1 MAVGKIMASKIQSV
15 LSEAERTQSLATY
28 DTEAMRNRFTKL
40 VKSGELVSP
49 LRKLDARVEYWESLD
64 PHDRMLHKM
73 RGLSALDSGVVFGGF
88 SAALAHGL
96 RVPFH
101 LLDRPVVTT
110 TAQSNTGSTQRLCRI
125 VVEDDASTMAAGFRV
140 TSFERTLFDC
150 LRRVAFKDGLV
161 IADSAL
167 AMMGN
172 NRDALIELMQR
183 FHGRWGSG
191 RVESILAHADG
202 RSESG
207 LESLA
212 RAFLIEHGYLLPD
225 RQVVIPNLFG
235 SGMNYRVD
243 FCWGSPQEGF
253 VVGECDGK
261 IKYQD
266 PVMTE
271 GRDAVDVMMD
281 ERQREAELTATG
293 ARVMRISHRDV
304 VDPERMER
312 KLAMY
317 GIPKVQS
324 SWLEGSGR

>member
-49 LRKLDARVEYWESLD
+49 LRKLYARAEYWESLD

-207 LESLA
+207 L
-212 RAFLIEHGYLLPD
+212 
-225 RQVVIPNLFG
+225 
-235 SGMNYRVD
+235 
-243 FCWGSPQEGF
+243 
-253 VVGECDGK
+253 
-261 IKYQD
+261 
-266 PVMTE
+266 
-271 GRDAVDVMMD
+271 
-281 ERQREAELTATG
+281 
-293 ARVMRISHRDV
+293 
-304 VDPERMER
+304 
-312 KLAMY
+312 
-317 GIPKVQS
+317 
-324 SWLEGSGR
+324 

>member
-1 MAVGKIMASKIQSV
+1 MW
-15 LSEAERTQSLATY
+15 
-28 DTEAMRNRFTKL
+28 NFTRRCR
-40 VKSGELVSP
+40 
-49 LRKLDARVEYWESLD
+49 LRGPFRLLILFI
-64 PHDRMLHKM
+64 LH
-73 RGLSALDSGVVFGGF
+73 ALDGQVDF
-88 SAALAHGL
+88 
-96 RVPFH
+96 P
-101 LLDRPVVTT
+101 LLID
-110 TAQSNTGSTQRLCRI
+110 AQDFYL
-125 VVEDDASTMAAGFRV
+125 
-140 TSFERTLFDC
+140 
-150 LRRVAFKDGLV
+150 
-161 IADSAL
+161 
-167 AMMGN
+167 
-172 NRDALIELMQR
+172 
-183 FHGRWGSG
+183 H
-191 RVESILAHADG
+191 
-202 RSESG
+202 
-207 LESLA
+207 
-212 RAFLIEHGYLLPD
+212 LLPD
-225 RQVVIPNLFG
+225 LQVVIPNLFG